1 MWHYYIAWTHSESM
15 WNSSLG
21 FQMLKK
27 LNKKAPYGTFLEM
40 VQLYGL
46 VRTCVHM
53 EERRLRYESLLIL

>member
-1 MWHYYIAWTHSESM
+1 MWHYYIAWTHLESM

-27 LNKKAPYGTFLEM
+27 LNKKAPSGTFLEM

-46 VRTCVHM
+46 VRTCVRM